1 MSHWKKRTWLR
12 LASTA
17 LIAIMIVGGAAS
29 TGAAK
34 DNQPTLSGPSVVTR
48 DTTTLPPLKDVER
61 VILQGKKTESGYAFD
76 FVLHK
81 AADELPKVLRP
92 IAVDPVKGVALVEIG
107 HDPNPTVE
115 PTEGETLAEVAKADL
130 RKKEPSIAATVV
142 SQVTALS
149 TVRSTASFLAQV
161 TDPPGAVVNSVRSTV
176 TWDWDGF
183 RATYVSGNGSLYWL
197 TASGW
202 IEGGH
207 TGPYSAS
214 SGDAV
219 RVYYDSAYF
228 FNTVFAATV
237 LGRPAYTDVSY
248 SNITVVGYFDGSRD
262 GYGSAVPGGDLA
274 SWLSASYRLE

>member
-1 MSHWKKRTWLR
+1 MSNWKKRAWLR

-17 LIAIMIVGGAAS
+17 LVAIMIVGGAAS

-61 VILQGKKTESGYAFD
+61 VILQGKKTESGYVFD

-92 IAVDPVKGVALVEIG
+92 IAVDPVKGVVLVEIG

-115 PTEGETLAEVAKADL
+115 PTEGETLAEVAKAD
-130 RKKEPSIAATVV
+130 
-142 SQVTALS
+142 
-149 TVRSTASFLAQV
+149 
-161 TDPPGAVVNSVRSTV
+161 N
-176 TWDWDGF
+176 
-183 RATYVSGNGSLYWL
+183 
-197 TASGW
+197 
-202 IEGGH
+202 
-207 TGPYSAS
+207 AS

-228 FNTVFAATV
+228 FNTVFAAAV

-248 SNITVVGYFDGSRD
+248 SNITVVGYFDGSSD